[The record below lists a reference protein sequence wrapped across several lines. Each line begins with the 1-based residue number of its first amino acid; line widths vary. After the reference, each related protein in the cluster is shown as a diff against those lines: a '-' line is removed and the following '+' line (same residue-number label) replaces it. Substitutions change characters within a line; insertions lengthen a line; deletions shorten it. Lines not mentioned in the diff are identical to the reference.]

1 MVTVVKFCLEGSA
14 TLVAVSGDAGSRGE
28 NGGRGV
34 ISVGV
39 DGAAVVWAGGA
50 GELQPMAGSGL
61 PLLAMLA
68 WKDCS
73 APSSTEEET
82 GESETAM
89 SLGDGDAGDEDLEE
103 SA

>member
-1 MVTVVKFCLEGSA
+1 MVPQLFGQ
-14 TLVAVSGDAGSRGE
+14 AGPER
-28 NGGRGV
+28 
-34 ISVGV
+34 
-39 DGAAVVWAGGA
+39 
-50 GELQPMAGSGL
+50 LQRMARSGL

-89 SLGDGDAGDEDLEE
+89 SLETVTPATEDLEE

>member
-1 MVTVVKFCLEGSA
+1 MAPQLFGQ
-14 TLVAVSGDAGSRGE
+14 AGPER
-28 NGGRGV
+28 
-34 ISVGV
+34 
-39 DGAAVVWAGGA
+39 
-50 GELQPMAGSGL
+50 LQRMAGSGL

-89 SLGDGDAGDEDLEE
+89 SLETVTPAIEDLEE